1 MMFAYM
7 QYKLKQH
14 LYFQLKQR
22 SGFSVFASVQRTN
35 K

>member
-22 SGFSVFASVQRTN
+22 SRLSAFASVQQAN